1 MPMTDR
7 PSAGDLAA
15 NGQGPADFG
24 VGIEDIDKT
33 TWAQTWDSLNDFGR
47 GVEGHWKEHVEPAIE
62 DLGPVLEKGLEATA
76 YTAHTVGV
84 VLVTA
89 THEAV
94 DHTMSAMR
102 PAIESSSKA
111 IDEHVMPPLQAFG
124 KDVERSTKQGLR
136 AVGPALAAAATST
149 AHAIGPAL
157 GTSAR
162 TIERAGSATME
173 GLEKGVEKSASA
185 TVAAWQKVS
194 EQMAKVRK
202 AVDESDIG
210 RLTDAELE
218 KAWADFKKFIQLDW
232 GNLQDDNLPQLPP
245 VGDRCPLL
253 GSRQFVTDMARLS
266 EQLVMDDLT
275 PDYFPDCVEVELGP
289 TAEQQPNW
297 RAHELQQ
304 PNGQTH
310 SPYKLA
316 TPAKKPSP
324 PSVAG
329 QSATGAKS
337 GHGDQLSPEILP
349 APGSTGSSSSS
360 SSSSRRGPVEHPVNP
375 VTASTSPISS
385 TTLGDASASSKSYLP
400 SFNLSPPGSAEERR
414 IEEQRA
420 RTHCREQAAFFACDR
435 VGEIPRRDDH
445 DHPEL
450 CDVRKRRAKMALEL
464 HRRYKP
470 KVLTWIDTQVGLEK
484 QAAVLRFQPD
494 GEDPIIVVV
503 FRGSKKAMDYFV
515 SDAVIVLTALPE
527 PKVPLP
533 AAFFERYR
541 NDRRPGR
548 HVPHCTYGLWGTYA
562 GERDSPK
569 TRRRG
574 QSTKQRGSPSEGV
587 GEDASLS
594 RGASDAS
601 LSSMS
606 KAGGE
611 VSPES
616 HPSSPPPLQQQP
628 SPPTKPASQLG
639 ELSEP
644 SETPELRPQ
653 ASEQSQREAQPLPR
667 PKRTTTPSPTPD
679 VDSVAACASAEK
691 LSSSPAR
698 GRTREESPRV
708 MVRRAVE
715 KALLAEPNARLALCG
730 HSLGGC
736 IAMLCAYDLATSST
750 VVDEWVKNG
759 GAGPS
764 IVSFGA
770 PRFFDVHFQRACAA
784 LEEAGRLNALR
795 VMIEVDMVAR
805 LPPRAMG
812 MRTGCSA
819 RVILDPLS
827 PDKPLRYTDDQAER
841 DRMRGSDVI
850 SHTCYAIYL
859 ASETTPERTVTLPP
873 EVAPLKGCPEHRRQE
888 WCSKFRWPAKTY
900 PSPSAGL
907 FPKDVGEMAGEIAKD
922 VSFIAQEV
930 GERVGELAKQ
940 VEESVDQ
947 TANNVGEMA
956 HGVSES
962 LGDLAKEVGKGLD
975 ENVHEVD
982 KKVDALVEAGSVKAQ
997 EVGEKVGEIA
1007 KSLTRTP
1014 SPVERRSRRCQGAQ
1028 PS

>member
-385 TTLGDASASSKSYLP
+385 TTLGTRLLRASPICLLSTCRHRAAPRSGELKSSAREHTAVNRLP
-400 SFNLSPPGSAEERR
+400 SSRVTASVRSPGETITTTRSFATLGSGG
-414 IEEQRA
+414 QRW
-420 RTHCREQAAFFACDR
+420 RWNCT
-435 VGEIPRRDDH
+435 G
-445 DHPEL
+445 
-450 CDVRKRRAKMALEL
+450 
-464 HRRYKP
+464 
-470 KVLTWIDTQVGLEK
+470 DT
-484 QAAVLRFQPD
+484 
-494 GEDPIIVVV
+494 
-503 FRGSKKAMDYFV
+503 
-515 SDAVIVLTALPE
+515 
-527 PKVPLP
+527 
-533 AAFFERYR
+533 
-541 NDRRPGR
+541 
-548 HVPHCTYGLWGTYA
+548 
-562 GERDSPK
+562 SPK
-569 TRRRG
+569 YLHGSTLKLGSRSRRRFC
-574 QSTKQRGSPSEGV
+574 
-587 GEDASLS
+587 ASNPTA
-594 RGASDAS
+594 RIPS
-601 LSSMS
+601 LSS
-606 KAGGE
+606 
-611 VSPES
+611 
-616 HPSSPPPLQQQP
+616 SSAEAR
-628 SPPTKPASQLG
+628 KPW
-639 ELSEP
+639 
-644 SETPELRPQ
+644 
-653 ASEQSQREAQPLPR
+653 
-667 PKRTTTPSPTPD
+667 TTLYPTP
-679 VDSVAACASAEK
+679 
-691 LSSSPAR
+691 LSSSPPYPSRRFLCPLLSLNGTETTAAR
-698 GRTREESPRV
+698 DGTCRTAPMASGERTRRTRLSED
-708 MVRRAVE
+708 A
-715 KALLAEPNARLALCG
+715 KAWPIHEAEG
-730 HSLGGC
+730 
-736 IAMLCAYDLATSST
+736 
-750 VVDEWVKNG
+750 
-759 GAGPS
+759 
-764 IVSFGA
+764 
-770 PRFFDVHFQRACAA
+770 
-784 LEEAGRLNALR
+784 
-795 VMIEVDMVAR
+795 
-805 LPPRAMG
+805 
-812 MRTGCSA
+812 
-819 RVILDPLS
+819 
-827 PDKPLRYTDDQAER
+827 
-841 DRMRGSDVI
+841 
-850 SHTCYAIYL
+850 
-859 ASETTPERTVTLPP
+859 VT
-873 EVAPLKGCPEHRRQE
+873 
-888 WCSKFRWPAKTY
+888 
-900 PSPSAGL
+900 
-907 FPKDVGEMAGEIAKD
+907 
-922 VSFIAQEV
+922 
-930 GERVGELAKQ
+930 
-940 VEESVDQ
+940 
-947 TANNVGEMA
+947 
-956 HGVSES
+956 
-962 LGDLAKEVGKGLD
+962 
-975 ENVHEVD
+975 
-982 KKVDALVEAGSVKAQ
+982 
-997 EVGEKVGEIA
+997 
-1007 KSLTRTP
+1007 
-1014 SPVERRSRRCQGAQ
+1014 ERRRGGRCI
-1028 PS
+1028 P